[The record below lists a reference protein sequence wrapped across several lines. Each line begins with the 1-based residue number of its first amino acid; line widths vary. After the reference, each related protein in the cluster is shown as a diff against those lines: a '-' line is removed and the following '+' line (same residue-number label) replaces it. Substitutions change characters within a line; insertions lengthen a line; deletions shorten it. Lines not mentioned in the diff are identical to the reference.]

1 MILCGLIKF
10 KNVDDETE
18 PKLVLIINYYYNRH
32 EDTIKMNVD
41 RVYTVLNNQK
51 KANFVT
57 WNCPESSPVHRHK
70 HRFVFLYNNQLIIV
84 ISNI

>member
-51 KANFVT
+51 KQT
-57 WNCPESSPVHRHK
+57 S
-70 HRFVFLYNNQLIIV
+70 
-84 ISNI
+84 